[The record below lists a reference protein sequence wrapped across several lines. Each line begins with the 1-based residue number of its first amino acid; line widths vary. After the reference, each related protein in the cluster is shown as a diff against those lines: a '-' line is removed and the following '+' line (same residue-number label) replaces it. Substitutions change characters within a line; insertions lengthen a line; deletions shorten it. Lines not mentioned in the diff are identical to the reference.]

1 MNAPLPAWKKKIH
14 RHLGFSIT
22 KALMACL
29 LLNWGVKGYIG
40 YQAEHQP
47 VDPVKAEAELK
58 SLRDDFVRAEKAQ
71 KRLDL
76 VESTQRQL
84 YDLNS
89 NLTFL
94 RINVDAPEIKVVYDE
109 KGLAAVQEQLEQQ
122 VRTSAHNAAYRLVQS
137 PHFTLEEFMKQRKE
151 LQRISPDALYLG
163 APELFSDKA
172 YKELASLRR
181 CQLQVAAT
189 DGGAAYTAGNARAV
203 ADCVREAP
211 TGMPLLY
218 LGCAGLLAAGIFS
231 ASLRNKWGKA
241 IEQESLAARDAQY
254 KAVAAAPAT
263 IAVDTSQP
271 LTMKPIRIKKTAM
284 P

>member
-1 MNAPLPAWKKKIH
+1 MNAPLHSWKKKLH
-14 RHLGFSIT
+14 PHLGFALT
-22 KALMACL
+22 KAFAAAL

-40 YQAEHQP
+40 YQVSRQP

-58 SLRDDFVRAEKAQ
+58 SLRDDFIRAEKAQ
-71 KRLDL
+71 KQLNL

-84 YDLNS
+84 YDLDS

-94 RINVDAPEIKVVYDE
+94 RINVDAPEIKVAYDE
-109 KGLAAVQEQLEQQ
+109 KGLAAVQEQLQQ
-122 VRTSAHNAAYRLVQS
+122 QINAAVRSAENRLVQS

-151 LQRISPDALYLG
+151 LQRISSDAMYLG

-181 CQLQVAAT
+181 CQLQVASQ
-189 DGGAAYTAGNARAV
+189 DGGAAYTADNARAV
-203 ADCVREAP
+203 ADCVKEAP

-218 LGCAGLLAAGIFS
+218 LGCAGLLALGIYGVT
-231 ASLRNKWGKA
+231 LRNKWGKA
-241 IEQESLAARDAQY
+241 IEQETLAVRDAGY
-254 KAVAAAPAT
+254 KAAAAAP

-271 LTMKPIRIKKTAM
+271 LTMKPIKIKKVIA